1 MQCGVSVTWH
11 VTSRLYRLLVGGLGT
26 GLVACL
32 YHAPAATSSSRIESE
47 HLIEWPALEKLSI
60 ITKIICQLSI
70 GLVRSL
76 CERFAQIITRQGFAQ
91 FARDR
96 ARTLTGVFAMT

>member
-32 YHAPAATSSSRIESE
+32 YHAPAVT
-47 HLIEWPALEKLSI
+47 
-60 ITKIICQLSI
+60 
-70 GLVRSL
+70 LVVTCDRS
-76 CERFAQIITRQGFAQ
+76 
-91 FARDR
+91 
-96 ARTLTGVFAMT
+96 MS